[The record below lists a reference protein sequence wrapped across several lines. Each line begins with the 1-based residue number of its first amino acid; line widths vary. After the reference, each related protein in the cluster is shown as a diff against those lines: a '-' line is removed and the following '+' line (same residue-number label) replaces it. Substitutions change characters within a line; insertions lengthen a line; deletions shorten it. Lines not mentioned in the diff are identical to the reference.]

1 MGINVDHYTSFTM
14 DSVAIVNDL
23 VGGVEVTVQDDFSG
37 IDSSLVKG
45 KTVTLKGEQA
55 LTYVRSRSG
64 LEDSSNTTRMVRQRQ
79 YVQSLYEKTVTCMDA
94 DPEFAIRLADAVDEY
109 VVYDST
115 NYRMQEFMK
124 KFQEYEFTGI
134 KELQGETVVGEQ
146 FMEFYPDEVLLQQTV
161 IDLFYK
167 LKN

>member
-1 MGINVDHYTSFTM
+1 
-14 DSVAIVNDL
+14 
-23 VGGVEVTVQDDFSG
+23 
-37 IDSSLVKG
+37 
-45 KTVTLKGEQA
+45 
-55 LTYVRSRSG
+55 
-64 LEDSSNTTRMVRQRQ
+64 
-79 YVQSLYEKTVTCMDA
+79 
-94 DPEFAIRLADAVDEY
+94 
-109 VVYDST
+109 
-115 NYRMQEFMK
+115 MQEFMK